1 MLKEMTRSTA
11 VIPVDKI
18 PVDKA
23 LLDVALII
31 MLFGYHS
38 GMDQNGLSEACI

>member
-18 PVDKA
+18 CHKA